1 MILGPVLTCIYCC
14 IYPPSCGSKIQLC
27 SSGCSIFN
35 YKKKK
40 NNINFRQFKL
50 HSIVADLTGKK
61 RKKITVLLDFFPDE
75 VILLIIPI
83 VFQSTSA
90 GSATYFVSSA
100 LLHLIYSLVLLISNT
115 VVLTAFCAL
124 SRCLQRPW
132 DVTPEGEELLR
143 SRKLHRNLRYNI
155 HFYLKQL
162 SASIS

>member
-1 MILGPVLTCIYCC
+1 M
-14 IYPPSCGSKIQLC
+14 
-27 SSGCSIFN
+27 
-35 YKKKK
+35 
-40 NNINFRQFKL
+40 
-50 HSIVADLTGKK
+50 ADLTGKK

-162 SASIS
+162 SASISWNAIPWAGCAFLDFVVQGKSITAECFSCQPH